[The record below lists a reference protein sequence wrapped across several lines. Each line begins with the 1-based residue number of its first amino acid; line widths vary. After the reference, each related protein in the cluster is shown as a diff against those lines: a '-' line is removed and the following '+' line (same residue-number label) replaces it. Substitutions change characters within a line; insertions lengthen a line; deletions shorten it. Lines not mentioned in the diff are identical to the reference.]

1 MKQFTFTLL
10 FLLSTFSFQAQTLEE
25 RIFEIQNEN
34 DLLGG
39 CVLVFCQDSII
50 ASVPFGT
57 GNLASNTSFNADTP
71 IRIASIS
78 KLVTALAVI
87 HLSENTDSFSIDAD
101 ISNYLGFTVSNPSFP
116 NTSITARML
125 LSHQSSIIDGS
136 QYSSF
141 LSATYSNPNIPSI
154 SELITPGG
162 DYYNSDVFN
171 SIQPGTYFNYSNLNY
186 GILGTIIE
194 GVSGERFDDYCK
206 NHLFEPMGLN
216 ASYNV
221 SDLENIDDL
230 AAIYRKIQGVWEA
243 QVDDFSGVNPG
254 PGNSLGYQIGSN
266 GLRFAPQ
273 GGLRISANDLAKIM
287 QLFLNNGMSNGEQI
301 ISANGIASMMNN
313 EWLFN
318 GSNGNN
324 YFGLFQSW
332 GLGVHR
338 SNTATSDLIFSNT
351 ELLFGHPGEAYGLVS
366 DAYISPELNGGFV
379 FFTNGCGAGYNVPA
393 NSAYYTVELD
403 AFEAI
408 EDHVD
413 FTLCGT
419 TGINAIIQ
427 KKTIE
432 AYPNP
437 AASFIEI
444 PLTNPSNSLL
454 VLKVTDDLGK
464 LVFEAQ
470 TKNSEVL
477 RVDISAFAGGNY
489 LFQVQ
494 SPENGQL
501 STGKFVKK

>member
-1 MKQFTFTLL
+1 
-10 FLLSTFSFQAQTLEE
+10 
-25 RIFEIQNEN
+25 
-34 DLLGG
+34 
-39 CVLVFCQDSII
+39 
-50 ASVPFGT
+50 
-57 GNLASNTSFNADTP
+57 
-71 IRIASIS
+71 
-78 KLVTALAVI
+78 
-87 HLSENTDSFSIDAD
+87 
-101 ISNYLGFTVSNPSFP
+101 
-116 NTSITARML
+116 
-125 LSHQSSIIDGS
+125 
-136 QYSSF
+136 
-141 LSATYSNPNIPSI
+141 
-154 SELITPGG
+154 
-162 DYYNSDVFN
+162 
-171 SIQPGTYFNYSNLNY
+171 
-186 GILGTIIE
+186 
-194 GVSGERFDDYCK
+194 
-206 NHLFEPMGLN
+206 
-216 ASYNV
+216 
-221 SDLENIDDL
+221 
-230 AAIYRKIQGVWEA
+230 
-243 QVDDFSGVNPG
+243 
-254 PGNSLGYQIGSN
+254 
-266 GLRFAPQ
+266 
-273 GGLRISANDLAKIM
+273 
-287 QLFLNNGMSNGEQI
+287 
-301 ISANGIASMMNN
+301 MMNS
-313 EWLFN
+313 EWLYD

-338 SNTATSDLIFSNT
+338 SNTATSDQIFSNT

-379 FFTNGCGAGYNVPA
+379 FFTNGCGAGYTVPA
-393 NSAYYTVELD
+393 NSAYYTAELD

-454 VLKVTDDLGK
+454 ILKVTDDLGK

-494 SPENGQL
+494 SLENGQL